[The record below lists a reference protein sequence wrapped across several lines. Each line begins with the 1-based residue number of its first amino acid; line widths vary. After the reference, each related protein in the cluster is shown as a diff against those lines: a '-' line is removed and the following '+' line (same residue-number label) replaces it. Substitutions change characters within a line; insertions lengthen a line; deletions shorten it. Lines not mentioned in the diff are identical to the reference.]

1 MNEVGRMSRRRAL
14 GIIGGAAVAGALSPF
29 AANRAAEGRK
39 RKVLFF
45 TKSSGFEHDVVK
57 RRGGELGLAERTLIE
72 VGKKHAFDVTAT
84 KDGTIFDGDL
94 SSYDAFF
101 FYTTGD
107 LLQAGTDKTPPMS
120 AKGKEALLA
129 AIHSGKGFLGSHSA
143 SDTFHSPGKRFET
156 QEKPDPYIAM
166 LGGEFI
172 RHGPQQTARVRVI
185 DSAFPG
191 QKLAAGGFEIR
202 EEWYSLKN
210 FAPDIHVLHVLETAG
225 MEGLDYKRPPFPLSW
240 ARMHGKG
247 RVFFTALG
255 HRDVVWTSTLFQAM
269 LVGAVA
275 WCCGDAAA
283 EIPSNL
289 KEAAPGAGVLPPER
303 EAKAAG
309 SGSGKS
315 K

>member
-1 MNEVGRMSRRRAL
+1 MKQVEISRRRAL
-14 GIIGGAAVAGALSPF
+14 GVIAGSTVAGSLLSLARESVAQKRP
-29 AANRAAEGRK
+29 

-57 RRGGELGLAERTLIE
+57 RKGTELGLAERTLIE
-72 VGKKHAFDVTAT
+72 VGKKHGFEVTAT
-84 KDGTIFDGDL
+84 KDGTVFDGDL
-94 SSYDAFF
+94 ASYDAFF

-107 LLQAGTDKTPPMS
+107 LLEAGTDKQPPMS

-129 AIHSGKGFLGSHSA
+129 AIHAGKGFLGSHSA
-143 SDTFHSPGKRFET
+143 SDTFHSQGKRFET

-172 RHGPQQTARVRVI
+172 RHGPQQNARVRVI

-191 QKLAAGGFEIR
+191 QKPAAGGFEIR

-210 FAPDIHVLHVLETAG
+210 FAPDIHVLHVLETKG
-225 MEGLDYKRPPFPLSW
+225 MDGLDYKRPPFPLSW

-247 RVFFTALG
+247 KVFFTALG
-255 HRDVVWTSTLFQAM
+255 HRDDVWTSPLFQEM
-269 LVGAVA
+269 LAGALA
-275 WCCGDAAA
+275 WCCGDASAD
-283 EIPSNL
+283 IPSNL
-289 KEAAPGAGVLPPER
+289 KEAAPEAAVLPPER
-303 EAKAAG
+303 EEKAAAG
-309 SGSGKS
+309 GKA

>member
-1 MNEVGRMSRRRAL
+1 MKQVEISRRRAL
-14 GIIGGAAVAGALSPF
+14 GVIAGSTVAGGLLSLARES
-29 AANRAAEGRK
+29 AAQKRP

-57 RRGGELGLAERTLIE
+57 RKGTELGLAERTLIE
-72 VGKKHAFDVTAT
+72 VGKKHGFEVTAT
-84 KDGTIFDGDL
+84 KDGTVFDGDL
-94 SSYDAFF
+94 ASYDAFF

-107 LLQAGTDKTPPMS
+107 LLEAGTDKQPPMS
-120 AKGKEALLA
+120 TKGKEALLA
-129 AIHSGKGFLGSHSA
+129 AIHAGKGFLGSHSA
-143 SDTFHSPGKRFET
+143 SDTFHSQGKRFET

-191 QKLAAGGFEIR
+191 QKPAAGGFEIR

-210 FAPDIHVLHVLETAG
+210 FAPDIHVLHVLETKG

-247 RVFFTALG
+247 KVFFTALG
-255 HRDVVWTSTLFQAM
+255 HRDDVWTSHLFQEM
-269 LVGAVA
+269 LAGALA
-275 WCCGDAAA
+275 WCCGDASAD
-283 EIPSNL
+283 IPSNL
-289 KEAAPGAGVLPPER
+289 KEAAPEAAVLPPER
-303 EAKAAG
+303 EEKAAAG
-309 SGSGKS
+309 GKA